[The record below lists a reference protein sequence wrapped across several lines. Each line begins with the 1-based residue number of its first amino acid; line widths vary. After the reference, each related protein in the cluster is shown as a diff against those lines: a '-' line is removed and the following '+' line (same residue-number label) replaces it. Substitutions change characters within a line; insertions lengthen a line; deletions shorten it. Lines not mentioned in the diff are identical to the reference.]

1 MDVVIVP
8 VLVYHAVATESPA
21 GLERWTVSPQT
32 FAQHVD
38 AIEQSGRMPLT
49 ISDRAECL
57 RGERRLDADAVAIT
71 FDDGYADTHDAAHA
85 LMRRGIRSTVYV
97 TTGSIGT
104 QGMLS
109 VAQLEQ
115 LAQTDAVE
123 LGAHSVTHPHLDEL
137 PAADIEREI
146 AGSRH
151 ELEAHIGTPVT
162 SFAYPHG
169 SYDRGVRAAVIEA
182 GYGSA
187 VAVRN
192 ALSHLQDDPYA
203 IARVT
208 VLAGT
213 SADRIAGIL
222 RGENVRV
229 ASPGERMR
237 TRAFRTLR
245 RARRQLRE
253 RTRAARR

>member
-1 MDVVIVP
+1 MVIVP
-8 VLVYHAVATESPA
+8 VLVYHAVAAVSPA
-21 GLERWTVSPQT
+21 GLERWTVSPQR

-38 AIEQSGRMPLT
+38 AIERSGRKPLT
-49 ISDRAECL
+49 ISELAGCL
-57 RGERRLDADAVAIT
+57 RGERGLDADAVAIT
-71 FDDGYADTHDAAHA
+71 FDDGYADTHAAAHA
-85 LMRRGIRSTVYV
+85 LLRRGIRSTVYV
-97 TTGSIGT
+97 TTGSIGA

-109 VAQLEQ
+109 AAQLEQ
-115 LAQTDAVE
+115 LGGTDAVE

-137 PAADIEREI
+137 APARLEREI

-151 ELEAHIGTPVT
+151 ALQALVGTPVT

-169 SYDRGVRAAVIEA
+169 SYDRRVRAAVVEA
-182 GYGSA
+182 GYSSA

-213 SADRIAGIL
+213 SAERIAGIL
-222 RGENVRV
+222 RGEDVPV
-229 ASPGERMR
+229 AAPGERMR

-253 RTRAARR
+253 RSRAAHR